1 MTFFIKNIS
10 LFFNK
15 QEALFTKQLIKLW
28 VFLFVFLGNDYV
40 ITKTVE
46 IFFSRFVEVS
56 MSRVQ

>member
-28 VFLFVFLGNDYV
+28 VFSFFGNDYV

-46 IFFSRFVEVS
+46 IFF
-56 MSRVQ
+56 RVLLKYP